1 MGNACGS
8 PRLGRAYTVYGYQ
21 GQASGRTWLGYTG
34 EYLDRRLQGYPLGA
48 GHRYYSPALMRFVSS
63 DVHSPFGK
71 GGLNAYV
78 YCVGNPVVLSDP
90 TGQAPLWPKYTRQ
103 APVRSKY
110 EGLWTRTPQQ
120 KPAPSAVPLSK
131 GSVSLVN
138 GRPQVNIAPGDVLNM
153 LKKGK
158 LVQSE
163 GKISLEFPLGSV
175 AQGLE
180 NSTLRISPTETT
192 VTVPNVDAIKTAV
205 SAATTRPAD
214 GTVALQLP
222 VGLVLQSVKSVSRY
236 QVTCRIPNLDLAK
249 EVVRQIRQ

>member
-120 KPAPSAVPLSK
+120 GAALSAASSAE
-131 GSVSLVN
+131 GSISVVN
-138 GRPQVNIAPGDVLNM
+138 GRLQFNAAPRDVLNM
-153 LKKGK
+153 LKNGK
-158 LVQSE
+158 WVRSE
-163 GKISLEFPLGSV
+163 GKTSLELPLGSLV
-175 AQGLE
+175 QGLE
-180 NSTLRISPTETT
+180 NSTLRISPTQTT
-192 VTVPNVDAIKTAV
+192 VTVPHADAFKTAV
-205 SAATTRPAD
+205 SAATTKPAD
-214 GTVALQLP
+214 GTVAVPLP
-222 VGLVLQSVKSVSRY
+222 VGMVLQSEKRVSWNQATYR
-236 QVTCRIPNLDLAK
+236 VSHKDLAN